1 MNHLLALTVI
11 TNDRPGVVELL
22 AATITQNHGNWLE
35 SSMSHLAGKFAGIL
49 LVSVADH
56 DRDALMDA
64 LEALAASGLRITIE
78 NAALSMEE
86 SKDHTCSKHSSK
98 TPSGQKV
105 GISVT
110 SNDRP
115 GIVGEI
121 TKILANQ
128 SVNVEELST
137 YCDNAAMSGEALFHL
152 RASLDLPVNLGPE
165 DLQLSL
171 EGLSDDLIVEFDP
184 PGSN

>member
-22 AATITQNHGNWLE
+22 AATIKQNHGNWLE

-56 DRDALMDA
+56 DREALMDA
-64 LEALAASGLRITIE
+64 LEALASSGLRITIE
-78 NAALSMEE
+78 NAAFEPGHE
-86 SKDHTCSKHSSK
+86 CYKHSS
-98 TPSGQKV
+98 QKP
-105 GISVT
+105 GRSISISVT

-121 TKILANQ
+121 SKILAGQ

-137 YCDNAAMSGEALFHL
+137 YCDNAAMSGEPLFHL
-152 RASLDLPVNLGPE
+152 QARLDLPDNLGLE
-165 DLQLSL
+165 DLQVSL
-171 EGLSDDLIVEFDP
+171 EDLSDDLIVEFDP
-184 PGSN
+184 VENN

>member
-11 TNDRPGVVELL
+11 TNDRPGVVEML
-22 AATITQNHGNWLE
+22 AATIKQNHGNWLE

-56 DRDALMDA
+56 DREALMDA
-64 LEALAASGLRITIE
+64 LDSLASSGLRITIE
-78 NAALSMEE
+78 NAAFEPG
-86 SKDHTCSKHSSK
+86 HVCYKHSS
-98 TPSGQKV
+98 QKP
-105 GISVT
+105 GRSISISVT

-121 TKILANQ
+121 SKILAGQ

-137 YCDNAAMSGEALFHL
+137 YCDNAAMSGEPLFHL
-152 RASLDLPVNLGPE
+152 QASLDLPDELSLE
-165 DLQLSL
+165 DLQVSL
-171 EGLSDDLIVEFDP
+171 EDLSDDLIVEFDLLERD
-184 PGSN
+184 

>member
-11 TNDRPGVVELL
+11 TNDRPGVVDML
-22 AATITQNHGNWLE
+22 AATIKQNHGNWLE

-49 LVSVADH
+49 LVSVADN

-78 NAALSMEE
+78 NAAFEQGHVC
-86 SKDHTCSKHSSK
+86 DKHSSQK
-98 TPSGQKV
+98 LSGQRIS
-105 GISVT
+105 ISVT

-121 TKILANQ
+121 SSILAGL

-152 RASLDLPVNLGPE
+152 QASLELPDNLGLE
-165 DLQLSL
+165 NIQLSL
-171 EGLSDDLIVEFDP
+171 EDLSDDLIVEF
-184 PGSN
+184 N

>member
-22 AATITQNHGNWLE
+22 AATIKKNHGNWLE

-49 LVSVADH
+49 LVSVAENH
-56 DRDALMDA
+56 RDTLMDA
-64 LEALAASGLRITIE
+64 LDSLASSGLRITIE
-78 NAALSMEE
+78 NAALAQA
-86 SKDHTCSKHSSK
+86 HTCAKHSSQK
-98 TPSGQKV
+98 PSNQRIS
-105 GISVT
+105 ISVT

-121 TKILANQ
+121 SKILASQ

-137 YCDNAAMSGEALFHL
+137 YCDNAPMSGESLFHL
-152 RASLDLPVNLGPE
+152 SASLDLPNHLDQEG
-165 DLQLSL
+165 LQLVL
-171 EGLSDDLIVEFDP
+171 EAVSDDLIVEFDP
-184 PGSN
+184 T